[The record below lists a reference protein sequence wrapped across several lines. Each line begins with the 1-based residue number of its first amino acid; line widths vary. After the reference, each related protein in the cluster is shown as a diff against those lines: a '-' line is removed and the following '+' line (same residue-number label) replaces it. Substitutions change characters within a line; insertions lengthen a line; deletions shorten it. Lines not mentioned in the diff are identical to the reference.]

1 MVVFLLFK
9 HLLWMMKLIQTDNQG
24 ELLHNL
30 PVMSYSVSKELK
42 YLETRGWANFEAL
55 REDTDN

>member
-1 MVVFLLFK
+1 
-9 HLLWMMKLIQTDNQG
+9 MMKLIQTDIQG